1 MTHTQNPTTTRPA
14 PLTRSPIRAADTIRE
29 RHYQPM
35 QIHPSAT
42 QPAKS
47 DLSTHLGITIR
58 WWAPPTSYLPVAND
72 SAATV
77 RLADV
82 DNCRLAV
89 AVAAAVRRGGGVAC

>member
-1 MTHTQNPTTTRPA
+1 MTDPKCQPNPPTAQNQSLCRTEDTTR
-14 PLTRSPIRAADTIRE
+14 E
-29 RHYQPM
+29 GNYQPVQM
-35 QIHPSAT
+35 RLSVKP
-42 QPAKS
+42 PAKS
-47 DLSTHLGITIR
+47 KFSTHLGITIR